1 MRSPRRR
8 MGGGVDGGAGAA
20 GVTSI
25 STVKVSLSGASHLI
39 HLRTFH
45 FLPSTSVS
53 VELCTPTTFLGC
65 DHFASSL

>member
-1 MRSPRRR
+1 MRSLRCR
-8 MGGGVDGGAGAA
+8 MGGGVDDGAGAA
-20 GVTSI
+20 GVSST
-25 STVKVSLSGASHLI
+25 STVKVSSGASHLI